1 MLIWDYDVFPRRDF
15 DDVFD
20 LLYLHPRNLTER
32 FQAAWL
38 YLIYVLPVSFSF
50 SNV

>member
-1 MLIWDYDVFPRRDF
+1 MLIWDYDVFPRRGF

-20 LLYLHPRNLTER
+20 LLYLRLRNLTER
-32 FQAAWL
+32 FRAAWL
-38 YLIYVLPVSFSF
+38 YLIYVLPISSL